1 MAVTR
6 VRQRQIVYLRYHFV
20 DPVET
25 LPHPALVVSTDELQD
40 EEGGFY
46 AVLISSKNLHPQYTL
61 EIKDSDLVGSDRL
74 DKKSFYV
81 THMMSYFSYDDV
93 ISNFDLLVKKDRF
106 NQVVNKVI
114 DSIFGPEE

>member
-1 MAVTR
+1 MAVSR
-6 VRQRQIVYLRYHFV
+6 VHQRQIVFLNYRFIDLKE
-20 DPVET
+20 P
-25 LPHPALVVSTDELQD
+25 LPHPALVVSTDELQE

-46 AVLISSKNLHPQYTL
+46 AVLISSKNIHPQYTL
-61 EIKDSDLVGSDRL
+61 EIKESDLIGSDSL

-81 THMMSYFSYDDV
+81 THMISFFSYDDV
-93 ISNFDLLVKKDRF
+93 ISNFNLFVKKDRF

>member
-6 VRQRQIVYLRYHFV
+6 VHQRQIVYLNYHFV

-46 AVLISSKNLHPQYTL
+46 AVLISSKNHHPQYTL
-61 EIKDSDLVGSDRL
+61 EIKEEDLIGSDRL
-74 DKKSFYV
+74 DKQSFYV
-81 THMMSYFSYDDV
+81 THMMSYFSYNDV
-93 ISNFDLLVKKDRF
+93 ISNYNLFVKKERF

>member
-6 VRQRQIVYLRYHFV
+6 VHQRQIVFLNYHFV
-20 DPVET
+20 DSEEP

-46 AVLISSKNLHPQYTL
+46 AVLISSKNLHPQYAL
-61 EIKDSDLVGSDRL
+61 EIQDSDLIGSDHL

-93 ISNFDLLVKKDRF
+93 ISNFNLFVKKDRF

-114 DSIFGPEE
+114 DSIFGPED